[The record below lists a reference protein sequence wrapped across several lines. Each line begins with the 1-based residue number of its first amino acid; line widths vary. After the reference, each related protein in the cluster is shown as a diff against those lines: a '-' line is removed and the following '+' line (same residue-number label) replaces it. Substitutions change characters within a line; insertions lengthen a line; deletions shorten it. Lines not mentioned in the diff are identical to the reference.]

1 MKVNANPLVVVPL
14 KVKRKRFFL
23 RLKTDVMKHHLNQ
36 NASAETRNLN
46 RRIGNTALTK
56 SETLRSKLP
65 YVESATRLETSE

>member
-23 RLKTDVMKHHLNQ
+23 RLKMDVMKHHLNQ
-36 NASAETRNLN
+36 NASSEIRNLN

-56 SETLRSKLP
+56 SGTLRSKLP
-65 YVESATRLETSE
+65 YAESATRLETSE